1 MSIFIM
7 QYQHNTELP
16 SLVQD
21 DETGARLDSPFPLTG
36 EGDEV
41 KVLYLGPPA

>member
-1 MSIFIM
+1 MPIFIM

-21 DETGARLDSPFPLTG
+21 DESRLN
-36 EGDEV
+36 DESQ
-41 KVLYLGPPA
+41 GGNR